1 MQGCGTTFAATR
13 GTLFYRKHAP
23 LKDILETLALVAEGV
38 RISSLSRAK
47 GFKEDTILRWL
58 REAARHA
65 EAVEDVLLAD
75 YELSKAQVDGLC
87 TCVDL
92 GEQRSKGGY
101 PESADS
107 AEFWRCTLIESET
120 RLRAARGLAKNETEA
135 AIEAFEQ
142 LKGRG
147 QRHSLQMVK
156 RREKGRVMGVRAKTI
171 YADEREVLELLGQS
185 TSYVERT
192 NLTSRHMNG
201 RLVRKTLGYSKEL
214 EMLRASSIWEDALYN
229 LGRAL
234 KTLRIESP
242 KEASNRRRWI
252 GRSPAM
258 AAGLTD
264 HIWEVEELLSVLP
277 LPSTNT

>member
-1 MQGCGTTFAATR
+1 
-13 GTLFYRKHAP
+13 
-23 LKDILETLALVAEGV
+23 
-38 RISSLSRAK
+38 
-47 GFKEDTILRWL
+47 
-58 REAARHA
+58 
-65 EAVEDVLLAD
+65 
-75 YELSKAQVDGLC
+75 
-87 TCVDL
+87 
-92 GEQRSKGGY
+92 
-101 PESADS
+101 
-107 AEFWRCTLIESET
+107 
-120 RLRAARGLAKNETEA
+120 LRAARGLAKNETEA
-135 AIEAFEQ
+135 AIEAFTR

-147 QRHSLQMVK
+147 HRHCPPPLVSDGWGGYDEALVEVWGKVPEYKGRGRPPTKKRPQAGWQHLQMVK
-156 RREKGRVMGVRAKTI
+156 RRENGRVMGVRAKTI
-171 YADEREVLELLGQS
+171 YGDEREVLELLGQS

-214 EMLRASSIWEDALYN
+214 EMLRASSIWEDVVYN

-242 KEASNRRRWI
+242 KEAGNRRRWI